1 MTKTNVQE
9 ALTFIG
15 KNYLGQIDTL
25 AVASHLN
32 CDYYQLHRDFFK
44 HTQMTVRQYIEFRR
58 LRHAKWMMVATDK
71 HLKEIWNAS
80 GFKAAS
86 QFTRAFRRVFKQTAG
101 EYRRQY
107 TCSAAA

>member
-9 ALTFIG
+9 AIEFIR
-15 KNYLGQIDTL
+15 KNYLGPIDTI

-32 CDYYQLHRDFFK
+32 CDYYQLHRDFLK
-44 HTQMTVRQYIEFRR
+44 VTDMTVREYIEGRR
-58 LRHAKWMMVATDK
+58 LCHARWMIVATDK
-71 HLKEIWNAS
+71 TLKEIWNSS
-80 GFKAAS
+80 GFKASS

-107 TCSAAA
+107 TCSASA